1 MPQRTDVFDL
11 ARLRLTS
18 GEGRRLDLHVRV
30 EPFSF
35 GGQQYAAEP
44 DVVPV
49 RLDVSRT
56 TGSGWA
62 LRLRFAVSVSGPC
75 MRCLEPAEP
84 RFEVEAREVEQP
96 GAGDEELSLPVR
108 ERRGRAGPRRAG
120 RATRWRSRCRPRSP
134 AARTAPGSARS
145 AARTSTRIP
154 STRTSADRWRS
165 SGSARWVEAVA
176 TIRVRREL
184 RYPSR
189 RPWPSRSRSSRTRAR
204 TSAARTTRSRAPTIN
219 ACPQCRQPR
228 LPHRVCPHCGFY
240 AGREVVHVH
249 DHDHDHEH

>member
-1 MPQRTDVFDL
+1 MPQRTDVFEL

-18 GEGRRLDLHVRV
+18 GEGRRLDLHVRID
-30 EPFSF
+30 PFSF

-96 GAGDEELSLPVR
+96 GAGDDELSSPYVNDEGELDLAAWARDALALTLPAQITCR
-108 ERRGRAGPRRAG
+108 EDCAGLCAQCGANLNEEPEHAHEAAPDPR
-120 RATRWRSRCRPRSP
+120 WSKLS
-134 AARTAPGSARS
+134 
-145 AARTSTRIP
+145 
-154 STRTSADRWRS
+154 
-165 SGSARWVEAVA
+165 E
-176 TIRVRREL
+176 IR
-184 RYPSR
+184 
-189 RPWPSRSRSSRTRAR
+189 
-204 TSAARTTRSRAPTIN
+204 
-219 ACPQCRQPR
+219 
-228 LPHRVCPHCGFY
+228 F
-240 AGREVVHVH
+240 
-249 DHDHDHEH
+249 D